1 MEIAKVPKEKI
12 DKVIVG
18 NIERIN
24 LTDYF
29 TSNYFYCIIFAD
41 ILEHLKGPTNFLT
54 DSRFVI
60 ISIPNVRNYTTII
73 NLVKGYWP
81 YRERGIHDKTHLR
94 FFTFK
99 NIKKVLL
106 DAGLNAI
113 RVKRNYKII
122 ETPSSYNKISKI
134 FAFYP
139 FKDFITFQ
147 YLIVAKEKGT
157 K

>member
-1 MEIAKVPKEKI
+1 MAKVPKEKI

-29 TSNYFYCIIFAD
+29 TPNYFYCIIFAD
-41 ILEHLKGPTNFLT
+41 VLEHLKNPWTVLKGTTNFLT
-54 DSRFVI
+54 DSGFVI
-60 ISIPNVRNYTTII
+60 ISFPNVRHYTTII

-99 NIKKVLL
+99 NIK
-106 DAGLNAI
+106 NAF
-113 RVKRNYKII
+113 RCGFN
-122 ETPSSYNKISKI
+122 
-134 FAFYP
+134 
-139 FKDFITFQ
+139 
-147 YLIVAKEKGT
+147 
-157 K
+157 